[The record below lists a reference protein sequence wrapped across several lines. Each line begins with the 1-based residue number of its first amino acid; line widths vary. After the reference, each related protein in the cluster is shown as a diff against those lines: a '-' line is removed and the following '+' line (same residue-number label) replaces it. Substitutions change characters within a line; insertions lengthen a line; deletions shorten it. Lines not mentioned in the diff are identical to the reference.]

1 MNTDKLDY
9 LMDIIELLITDDQQI
24 DVLIHEALL
33 EASNTIYRAAHPEEF
48 T

>member
-9 LMDIIELLITDDQQI
+9 LMDIIDLLMEDEQSDA
-24 DVLIHEALL
+24 LIREALL
-33 EASNTIYRAAHPEEF
+33 EAGNVIYRAAHPEEF